1 MDQQFPDG
9 DDNDIG
15 RNEAKVE
22 AQPPKREPIFNVPTT
37 ILVSLAL
44 IVGIYG
50 IESLLSPEQAESF
63 AITFGFSPVR
73 YAYPL
78 GEQTLE
84 WLWTP
89 VTYSLLHGG
98 PEHLIFNGL
107 WLAAFGTPVA
117 RRIGPYRFV
126 LFWIISAAAGA
137 ALHALVNWGQPSLM
151 IGASA
156 VVSALMGAAC
166 RFAFTPYSRYIPLEV
181 SPRLGVLESLQERTV
196 MVFTAAWFFGNLVIA
211 LGVPIFGTFGE
222 QVAWDA
228 HIGGFL
234 FGFLSFALFDP
245 VRTRIGQPL

>member
-9 DDNDIG
+9 EGDELG
-15 RNEAKVE
+15 RSGAEGKPRA
-22 AQPPKREPIFNVPTT
+22 PRREPIFNLPTT

-44 IVGIYG
+44 IAGIYG
-50 IESLLSPEQAESF
+50 VESLLSPEQAESF
-63 AITFGFSPVR
+63 AITFGFAPVR

-78 GEQTLE
+78 GEQSLE

-137 ALHALVNWGQPSLM
+137 ALHTVVNWGQPSLM

-166 RFAFTPYSRYIPLEV
+166 RFAFTPYSRYMPLEV
-181 SPRLGVLESLQERTV
+181 APRLGVVESLRERTV

-211 LGVPIFGTFGE
+211 LGLPIFGAFGE
-222 QVAWDA
+222 QIAWDA

-245 VRTRIGQPL
+245 VRTRPGHAL